1 MRKRLE
7 WALDR
12 LHAAVD
18 VLAIVLFLLM
28 LVLVIASVVLRAA
41 GDPLIWGDELTRYL
55 FVWVALLAWSIA
67 ARRKSHIAIYLFVE
81 MLPRRVRF
89 GLEMATHAAVVL
101 FALIMVVQGVRMT
114 IRNLDIETITLFF
127 TFAVVYAAAPVAGV
141 LVALETARQA
151 LDTVCAHMDGEAPR

>member
-1 MRKRLE
+1 MRKRYE

-81 MLPRRVRF
+81 MLPRRLRF
-89 GLEMATHAAVVL
+89 GLEMMTHAAVML
-101 FALIMVVQGVRMT
+101 FALVMVVQGARMT

-127 TFAVVYAAAPVAGV
+127 NFAVVYAAAPVAGV
-141 LVALETARQA
+141 LIALETARQA
-151 LDTVCAHMDGEAPR
+151 LDSVCAHMDGEAPR